1 MMPLTSPQ
9 PPFHAYAAGTEGGMS
24 GAGAMLRWHLST
36 MPIPPPRS
44 PLSRSAGAGLGVRAA
59 LTFPPALLPTRR
71 ESMLAPSHDGHKG
84 TGHAQREIWVFDQ
97 ALSCFG

>member
-1 MMPLTSPQ
+1 
-9 PPFHAYAAGTEGGMS
+9 MS
-24 GAGAMLRWHLST
+24 GAGAMLRRHLST

-44 PLSRSAGAGLGVRAA
+44 PLSRSAGEGPGVRAARSAGEGPGVRAA
-59 LTFPPALLPTRR
+59 LTSPPGSPFLHGAKACWP
-71 ESMLAPSHDGHKG
+71 PSHNGHTS